1 MVAKEIDQDGNLIQP
16 IRQDWKPYSA
26 FVTPPYY
33 WHAHYNE
40 SGALAH
46 LIPIQDA
53 GLQTYMRTLD
63 IEFAHAP
70 KLQSESESK
79 SKSKSKFQKR
89 QTVVSG
95 VG

>member
-1 MVAKEIDQDGNLIQP
+1 MVAKEIDDDGNLIQP

-40 SGALAH
+40 SGAPAH

-63 IEFAHAP
+63 IEFAHPP
-70 KLQSESESK
+70 KQALESK
-79 SKSKSKFQKR
+79 SKLETKQM
-89 QTVVSG
+89 VVSG

>member
-1 MVAKEIDQDGNLIQP
+1 MVAKEIDKDGNLIQP

-40 SGALAH
+40 SGAPAH

-53 GLQTYMRTLD
+53 GLQTYMRTLN
-63 IEFAHAP
+63 IEFAHPGA
-70 KLQSESESK
+70 ESK
-79 SKSKSKFQKR
+79 SQVENR
-89 QTVVSG
+89 QTVVTR
-95 VG
+95 